1 MYADDVEKIAEFLED
16 NYPEEDIALIKL
28 AYLEEMVRSLNELED
43 EEIQLSKEKLQEIK
57 ETWLML
63 RDHS

>member
-28 AYLEEMVRSLNELED
+28 SYLEEMVRSLNELED

-63 RDHS
+63 RDHG